1 MTAAKWPRQSDPRW
15 KCHRAKMLSGDI
27 FHGKTSRNEISHSW
41 ISQGEF
47 TYGEIFPGEISQ
59 RGYFH
64 AVKLPRC
71 KISRRQIPGETS
83 TQEGISDPDYEML
96 LPFDQLLEARMKHR
110 SCWEGLMVSVMN
122 TCWTCCSI
130 RFRSENFWLI
140 KCEYCSSI
148 GNGIYPAFP

>member
-1 MTAAKWPRQSDPRW
+1 
-15 KCHRAKMLSGDI
+15 MLSGDI

-83 TQEGISDPDYEML
+83 TQEGISDPDYAML
-96 LPFDQLLEARMKHR
+96 LPFDQLLGARTWNIGRVEKVWWFQLWTPVEHAAPFDFEVR
-110 SCWEGLMVSVMN
+110 IFGLLNVNMVAPLAMEF
-122 TCWTCCSI
+122 TL
-130 RFRSENFWLI
+130 RFH
-140 KCEYCSSI
+140 K
-148 GNGIYPAFP
+148 